1 MYLIDTNIFLEVLLG
16 QERTEECK
24 EILNK
29 VLEGE
34 ITAFVTSFSLHSI
47 AVIMEKL
54 KDLNTYQ
61 MFLETISDFRGIVL
75 YSPNIH
81 DKIEI
86 CKIAKQESL
95 NFDDAFQY
103 YTAKKFGLTI
113 ISFDKHF
120 DSKAIKRIEPRDI
133 F

>member
-1 MYLIDTNIFLEVLLG
+1 M
-16 QERTEECK
+16 
-24 EILNK
+24 
-29 VLEGE
+29 
-34 ITAFVTSFSLHSI
+34 
-47 AVIMEKL
+47 
-54 KDLNTYQ
+54 
-61 MFLETISDFRGIVL
+61 ETILDFNGLVF

-103 YTAKKFGLTI
+103 YTARKFGLTI

-120 DSKAIKRIEPRDI
+120 DGKAIKRVEPRDI
-133 F
+133 L